1 MATAADTTPA
11 GRRILDAAGSL
22 FYRDGINAV
31 GVALV
36 ADTAGVTKKTLYD
49 RFGSKDELVVRYLR
63 RRHEDW
69 WAHLEERLA
78 AAPAPRTPALMDAYL
93 SHPRLEVERGCAFIN
108 AAAELP
114 PGHAGWDVIREHKR
128 AVRTRLADLIAEDAP
143 GADAEDLAEHVFLL
157 LEGAIAHCGIDGGEA
172 RMRTARDLATRLL
185 RQSAGGAA
193 G

>member
-1 MATAADTTPA
+1 MATPADTTPA
-11 GRRILDAAGSL
+11 GQRILDAAGGL

-69 WAHLEERLA
+69 WAYLEEGLA
-78 AAPAPRTPALMDAYL
+78 AAASPRTLALVDAYIW
-93 SHPRLEVERGCAFIN
+93 HPRLDVERGCAFIN

-114 PGHAGWDVIREHKR
+114 PGHAGRAVIREHKR
-128 AVRTRLADLIAEDAP
+128 SVRARLADLIAEDAP
-143 GADAEDLAEHVFLL
+143 GADADDLAEHVFLL

-172 RMRTARDLATRLL
+172 RMRTVRDLTARLL
-185 RQSAGGAA
+185 HPSADGAA
-193 G
+193 E